1 MTNSLSEEIMGQY
14 LLGIDNG
21 STVSKAALFDLHGKE
36 IAVASQKVHTEYPH
50 PGWTERNMETLWQ
63 GTATAIREVLAKSGV
78 KPEEIA
84 GIGNTGHGNG
94 VYLLDKQ
101 GKPLRNGIQSMD
113 SRAADIVNEWNDSNL
128 HASVFPFTIQSF
140 WPAQPNALL
149 VWLKKNEPQNYE
161 RLGAILMVKDYIK
174 YCLTGETTG
183 DYTDM
188 SATSLMD
195 VRNRCYSRDLM
206 ALYGLSEA
214 YDALPPLK
222 HSSEI
227 CGQVTPAAAGETGLA
242 IGTPV
247 VGGLFDVDASAIGAG
262 VINPNQACLVMGSWS
277 INEVITREPIVDPSL
292 FMTTLFAEPGLYLTI
307 EGSATSATNL
317 EWFVNQCCG
326 DERVEAKQRGVS
338 VYEICSEEVASVAP
352 DSSNII
358 FHPFL
363 YGSNVQPTARAG
375 FYGVAGW
382 HTRAHLLR
390 ALYEGVVFG
399 HLSHIEKLRAAG
411 GKFNSARLAGGGSR
425 SSVWSQMFA
434 DTIQVP
440 VEISDGNELGARG
453 VALSA
458 GIGAGIYRDYAEAV
472 QEAVSV
478 IRVHEPIP
486 ANTPHYLARYAQ
498 YQRLANVMQEPWEA
512 LSKLG

>member
-1 MTNSLSEEIMGQY
+1 MGKY

-21 STVSKAALFDLHGKE
+21 STVSKAALFDLQGKE
-36 IAVASQKVHTEYPH
+36 VAVACCKAETEYPH
-50 PGWTERNMETLWQ
+50 PGWTERDMEMLWQ
-63 GTATAIREVLAKSGV
+63 STASAIREVLAKSGA

-94 VYLLDKQ
+94 VYLLDKHGQ
-101 GKPLRNGIQSMD
+101 PLRNGIQSMD
-113 SRAADIVNEWNDSNL
+113 SRAANVVNAWTHSDL
-128 HASVFPFTIQSF
+128 HAKVFPFTIQSF

-149 VWLKKNEPQNYE
+149 VWLKKNEPQNYA
-161 RLGAILMVKDYIK
+161 RLGAVLMVKDYIK
-174 YCLTGETTG
+174 YRLTGELTA

-195 VRNRCYSRDLM
+195 VRNKNYSRELM
-206 ALYGLSEA
+206 GLYDLSEA
-214 YDALPPLK
+214 YEALPPLK
-222 HSSEI
+222 HGHEVI
-227 CGQVTPAAAGETGLA
+227 GQVTAIAAKATGLRA
-242 IGTPV
+242 GTPV

-262 VINPNQACLVMGSWS
+262 AVNVNQACLVMGSWS
-277 INEVITREPIVDPSL
+277 INEVITKDPIVDPGL
-292 FMTTLFAEPGLYLTI
+292 FMTTLFAEPGLFLTI

-326 DERVEAKQRGVS
+326 DERAEAQRRGIS
-338 VYEICSEEVASVAP
+338 VYEVCSEEVASLP
-352 DSSNII
+352 PGSTNII

-363 YGSNVQPTARAG
+363 YGSNVQPSARAG

-399 HLSHIEKLRAAG
+399 HLNHIEKLRKAG
-411 GKFNSARLAGGGSR
+411 GQIHSARLTGGGSR

-440 VEISDGNELGARG
+440 MEVSDGNELGARG
-453 VALSA
+453 VALAA
-458 GIGAGIYRDYAEAV
+458 GIGAGIYGDYAEAI
-472 QEAVSV
+472 QQAVSV
-478 IRVHEPIP
+478 VRVHEPIA
-486 ANTPHYLARYAQ
+486 ANTPLYMARYAE
-498 YQRLANVMQEPWEA
+498 YERLIDVMQAPWEE
-512 LSKLG
+512 LNKLN

>member
-1 MTNSLSEEIMGQY
+1 MAQY

-36 IAVASQKVHTEYPH
+36 IAVASCKAETEYPH
-50 PGWTERNMETLWQ
+50 PGWTERDMEVLWQ
-63 GTATAIREVLAKSGV
+63 STATAIREVLAKSGADP
-78 KPEEIA
+78 KEIA

-101 GKPLRNGIQSMD
+101 GHPLRNGVQSMD
-113 SRAADIVNEWNDSNL
+113 SRAADVVTEWNQRNL
-128 HASVFPFTIQSF
+128 HEQVFPFTIQSF
-140 WPAQPNALL
+140 WPAQPNAILA
-149 VWLKKNEPQNYE
+149 WLKKNEPQNYE

-174 YCLTGETTG
+174 YRLTGEVTT
-183 DYTDM
+183 DFTDM

-195 VRNRCYSRDLM
+195 VRNKCYSRELM
-206 ALYGLSEA
+206 ALYDLSEA

-222 HSSEI
+222 QGSEVI
-227 CGQVTPAAAGETGLA
+227 GQVTTLAAQETGLSS
-242 IGTPV
+242 GTPV

-262 VINPNQACLVMGSWS
+262 AINVNQACLVMGSWS
-277 INEVITREPIVDPSL
+277 INEVITREPIVDTSL
-292 FMTTLFAEPGLYLTI
+292 FMTTLFAEPGLFLTI

-326 DERVEAKQRGVS
+326 DERAEAKRRGVS
-338 VYEICSEEVASVAP
+338 VYEICSEEVASLP
-352 DSSNII
+352 PGSTNII

-363 YGSNVQPTARAG
+363 YGSNVQPSARAG

-390 ALYEGVVFG
+390 ALYEGVVYG
-399 HLSHIEKLRAAG
+399 HLNHIEKLRKAG
-411 GKFNSARLAGGGSR
+411 GQINTARLAGGGSR
-425 SSVWSQMFA
+425 SPVWSQMFA

-440 VEISDGNELGARG
+440 MEISDGNELGARG

-478 IRVHEPIP
+478 VRVHEPIP
-486 ANTPHYLARYAQ
+486 ANTPLYMARYAE
-498 YQRLANVMQEPWEA
+498 YERLIKVMQVPWEE
-512 LSKLG
+512 LNKLD

>member
-1 MTNSLSEEIMGQY
+1 MGRY

-21 STVSKAALFDLHGKE
+21 STVSKAALFDLEGKE
-36 IAVASQKVHTEYPH
+36 IAVASCAADTEYPH
-50 PGWTERNMETLWQ
+50 PGWTERDMEMLWQ
-63 GTATAIREVLAKSGV
+63 STATAIQEVLHRSGIL
-78 KPEEIA
+78 PEEIA

-113 SRAADIVNEWNDSNL
+113 SRAAAVVAGWGQTSL
-128 HASVFPFTIQSF
+128 HDQVFPYTIQSF

-149 VWLKKNEPQNYE
+149 VWLKKNEPRNYE
-161 RLGAILMVKDYIK
+161 QVGAILMVKDFIK
-174 YCLTGETTG
+174 YRLTGEISV

-195 VRNRCYSRDLM
+195 VRNKCYSRELM
-206 ALYGLSEA
+206 ALYDLPEL

-227 CGQVTPAAAGETGLA
+227 AGRVARSAAEDTGLA
-242 IGTPV
+242 VGTPV
-247 VGGLFDVDASAIGAG
+247 VGGLFDVDASAIGSG
-262 VINPNQACLVMGSWS
+262 VIHANQACLVMGSWS
-277 INEVITREPIVDPSL
+277 INEVITEEPIVDPDL
-292 FMTTLFAEPGLYLTI
+292 FMTTIFAGPDLFLTI

-326 DERVEAKQRGVS
+326 IEQAEAKRRGIS
-338 VYEICSEEVASVAP
+338 VYEVCNEEVASIAP
-352 DSSNII
+352 HDSNVI

-363 YGSNVQPTARAG
+363 YGSNVQATARAG
-375 FYGVAGW
+375 FYGIAGW

-399 HLSHIEKLRAAG
+399 HLSHIEKLRGAG
-411 GKFNSARLAGGGSR
+411 AHINSARLAGGGSR
-425 SSVWSQMFA
+425 SKVWSQMFA

-440 VEISDGNELGARG
+440 MEVPDGNELGALG
-453 VALSA
+453 AALSA
-458 GIGAGIYRDYAEAV
+458 GIGAGVYRDYEEAIR
-472 QEAVSV
+472 EAVSV
-478 IRVHEPIP
+478 VRIHEPDP
-486 ANTPHYLARYAQ
+486 ANTPTYLARYEE
-498 YQRLANVMQEPWEA
+498 YQRLVKVMREPWEA
-512 LSKLG
+512 LNDLR

>member
-1 MTNSLSEEIMGQY
+1 MAQY

-21 STVSKAALFDLHGKE
+21 STVSKAALFDLHGRE
-36 IAVASQKVHTEYPH
+36 IAVASCKADTEYPH
-50 PGWTERNMETLWQ
+50 PGWTERDMEMLWQ
-63 GTATAIREVLAKSGV
+63 STATAIRAVLAKSGV

-101 GKPLRNGIQSMD
+101 GCPLRNGIQSMD
-113 SRAADIVNEWNDSNL
+113 SRAAGVVTEWNQRNL
-128 HASVFPFTIQSF
+128 HAQVFPFTTQSF

-149 VWLKKNEPQNYE
+149 VWLKKNEPRNYE

-174 YCLTGETTG
+174 YRLTGEVTG

-195 VRNRCYSRDLM
+195 VRNKNYSRELM
-206 ALYGLSEA
+206 ALYDLSEA

-222 HSSEI
+222 QSSEV
-227 CGQVTPAAAGETGLA
+227 CGQVTTIAAKETGLA
-242 IGTPV
+242 VGTPV

-262 VINPNQACLVMGSWS
+262 AINVNQACLVMGSWS
-277 INEVITREPIVDPSL
+277 INEVITKEPIVDPSL
-292 FMTTLFAEPGLYLTI
+292 FMTTLFADPGLFLTI

-326 DERVEAKQRGVS
+326 DERAEAKRRGIS
-338 VYEICSEEVASVAP
+338 VYEVCSEEVASLP
-352 DSSNII
+352 PGSTNII

-399 HLSHIEKLRAAG
+399 HLNHIEKLRAAG
-411 GKFNSARLAGGGSR
+411 GQINTARLAGGGSR
-425 SSVWSQMFA
+425 SAVWSQMFA

-440 VEISDGNELGARG
+440 MEISDGNELGARG
-453 VALSA
+453 AALSA
-458 GIGAGIYRDYAEAV
+458 GIGAGIYRNYAEAV

-478 IRVHEPIP
+478 VRVHEPIP
-486 ANTPHYLARYAQ
+486 ANTPLYLARYAE
-498 YQRLANVMQEPWEA
+498 YERLIKVMQEPWEA
-512 LSKLG
+512 LSKLD

>member
-1 MTNSLSEEIMGQY
+1 MGQY

-21 STVSKAALFDLHGKE
+21 STVSKAALFDLKGKE
-36 IAVASQKVHTEYPH
+36 IAVASCKADTEYPH
-50 PGWTERNMETLWQ
+50 PGWTERDMEMLWQ
-63 GTATAIREVLAKSGV
+63 SSARAIREVLSKSGV
-78 KPEEIA
+78 RPEEIA

-101 GKPLRNGIQSMD
+101 RHPLRNGIQSMD
-113 SRAADIVNEWNDSNL
+113 TRAADVVTEWNQRNL
-128 HASVFPFTIQSF
+128 HAQVFPFTLQSF

-149 VWLKKNEPQNYE
+149 VWLKQNEPHNYE
-161 RLGAILMVKDYIK
+161 RLGAILLVKDYVK
-174 YCLTGETTG
+174 YRLTGEIST

-188 SATSLMD
+188 SAANLMD
-195 VRNRCYSRDLM
+195 VRNRCYSHELM
-206 ALYGLSEA
+206 ALYDLSEA
-214 YDALPPLK
+214 YAALPPLK
-222 HSSEI
+222 HGHEI
-227 CGQVTPAAAGETGLA
+227 CSRVTPAAAQETGLA
-242 IGTPV
+242 AGTPV
-247 VGGLFDVDASAIGAG
+247 VGGLFDVDASAIGSGAIQ
-262 VINPNQACLVMGSWS
+262 VNQASLVMGSWS
-277 INEVITREPIVDPSL
+277 INDVITRDPIVDPGL
-292 FMTTLFAEPGLYLTI
+292 FMTTLFAVPGLFLTI

-326 DERVEAKQRGVS
+326 DERAEAKRRGIS
-338 VYEICSEEVASVAP
+338 VYEVCNEEVASLP
-352 DSSNII
+352 PGSTNII

-411 GKFNSARLAGGGSR
+411 AQINSARLAGGGSR
-425 SSVWSQMFA
+425 SIVWSQMFA

-440 VEISDGNELGARG
+440 MEISDANELGARG
-453 VALSA
+453 AALAA
-458 GIGAGIYRDYAEAV
+458 GVGAGIYRDYAEAV

-486 ANTPHYLARYAQ
+486 ANTPFYLQRYDE
-498 YQRLANVMQEPWEA
+498 YQRLVKVMQAPWEA
-512 LSKLG
+512 LNKLS

>member
-1 MTNSLSEEIMGQY
+1 MAQY

-21 STVSKAALFDLHGKE
+21 STVSKAALFDLHGRE
-36 IAVASQKVHTEYPH
+36 IAVASCKADTEYPH
-50 PGWTERNMETLWQ
+50 PGWTERDMEMLWQ
-63 GTATAIREVLAKSGV
+63 STATAIRAVLAKSGV

-101 GKPLRNGIQSMD
+101 GCPLRNGIQSMD
-113 SRAADIVNEWNDSNL
+113 SRAAGVVTEWNQRNL
-128 HASVFPFTIQSF
+128 HAQVFPFTTQSF

-149 VWLKKNEPQNYE
+149 VWLKKNEPRNYE

-174 YCLTGETTG
+174 YRLTGEVTG

-195 VRNRCYSRDLM
+195 VRNKNYSRELM
-206 ALYGLSEA
+206 ALYDLSEA

-222 HSSEI
+222 QSSEV
-227 CGQVTPAAAGETGLA
+227 CGQVTTIAAKETGLA
-242 IGTPV
+242 VGTPV

-262 VINPNQACLVMGSWS
+262 AINVNQACLVMGSWS
-277 INEVITREPIVDPSL
+277 INEVITKEPIVDPSL
-292 FMTTLFAEPGLYLTI
+292 FMTTLFADPGLFLTI

-326 DERVEAKQRGVS
+326 DERAEAKRRGIS
-338 VYEICSEEVASVAP
+338 VYEVCSEEVASLP
-352 DSSNII
+352 PGSTNII

-399 HLSHIEKLRAAG
+399 HLNHIEKLRAAG
-411 GKFNSARLAGGGSR
+411 GQINTARLAGGGSR
-425 SSVWSQMFA
+425 SAVWSQMFA

-440 VEISDGNELGARG
+440 MEISDGNELGARG
-453 VALSA
+453 AALSA
-458 GIGAGIYRDYAEAV
+458 GIGAGIYRNYAEAV

-478 IRVHEPIP
+478 VRVHEPIP
-486 ANTPHYLARYAQ
+486 ANKPLYLARYAEDE
-498 YQRLANVMQEPWEA
+498 RLIKVMQEPWEA
-512 LSKLG
+512 LSKLD

>member
-1 MTNSLSEEIMGQY
+1 MAQY

-21 STVSKAALFDLHGKE
+21 NTVSKAALFDLKGKE
-36 IAVASQKVHTEYPH
+36 VAVASCKVETEYPH
-50 PGWTERNMETLWQ
+50 PGWTERNMDAMWQ
-63 GTATAIREVLAKSGV
+63 STACAIREVIAKSGV

-113 SRAADIVNEWNDSNL
+113 SRAADVVTEWGQNGL
-128 HASVFPFTIQSF
+128 HARVFPFTIQSF
-140 WPAQPNALL
+140 WPAQPNAILA
-149 VWLKKNEPQNYE
+149 WFKKHEPQNYE
-161 RLGAILMVKDYIK
+161 RVGAILMVKDYIK
-174 YCLTGETTG
+174 YCLTGEISG
-183 DYTDM
+183 DFTDM

-195 VRNRCYSRDLM
+195 VRGQCYSRELMDLF
-206 ALYGLSEA
+206 GLSEIF
-214 YDALPPLK
+214 DALPPLK
-222 HSSEI
+222 QSSEVI
-227 CGQVTPAAAGETGLA
+227 GRVTPVAAQETGLA
-242 IGTPV
+242 VGTPV

-262 VINPNQACLVMGSWS
+262 AIHVNQACIIMGSWS
-277 INEVITREPIVDPSL
+277 INEVITKEPIVDPDL
-292 FMTTLFAEPGLYLTI
+292 FMTTIFADPSLYLTI

-326 DERVEAKQRGVS
+326 DERAEAKRRGIS
-338 VYEICSEEVASVAP
+338 VYEVCSEEVASLPPGSTNV
-352 DSSNII
+352 I

-399 HLSHIEKLRAAG
+399 HLSHVEKLRKAG
-411 GKFNSARLAGGGSR
+411 GQIHSARLAGGGSR
-425 SSVWSQMFA
+425 SAVWSQMFA

-440 VEISDGNELGARG
+440 MEISDGNELGARG
-453 VALSA
+453 AALSA
-458 GIGAGIYRDYAEAV
+458 GIGAGIYSNYEEAV
-472 QEAVSV
+472 QKTVKV
-478 IRVHEPIP
+478 VRVHEPIA
-486 ANTPHYLARYAQ
+486 ANTPLYMARYAE
-498 YQRLANVMQEPWEA
+498 YQQLVNVMQTPWET
-512 LSKLG
+512 LNRLG

>member
-1 MTNSLSEEIMGQY
+1 MGQY

-36 IAVASQKVHTEYPH
+36 IAVASCKAETEYPH
-50 PGWTERNMETLWQ
+50 PGWTERGMEMLWQ
-63 GTATAIREVLAKSGV
+63 STASAIRAVLTKSGV
-78 KPEEIA
+78 RPEEIA

-94 VYLLDKQ
+94 IYLLDKQ
-101 GKPLRNGIQSMD
+101 GQPLRNGIQSMD
-113 SRAADIVNEWNDSNL
+113 SRAADVLTGWNQRSL
-128 HASVFPFTIQSF
+128 HEQVFPFTIQSF

-149 VWLKKNEPQNYE
+149 AWFKKHEPQNYE
-161 RLGAILMVKDYIK
+161 RLGAILMVKDYVK
-174 YCLTGETTG
+174 YRLTGEITG

-195 VRNRCYSRDLM
+195 VRNQCYSRELM
-206 ALYGLSEA
+206 ALYDLSEA
-214 YDALPPLK
+214 YDALPALK
-222 HSSEI
+222 HSSEVV
-227 CGQVTPAAAGETGLA
+227 GQVTPAAAQETGLA
-242 IGTPV
+242 AGTPV
-247 VGGLFDVDASAIGAG
+247 AGGMFDVDASAIGAG
-262 VINPNQACLVMGSWS
+262 AINPNQACLVAGSWS
-277 INEVITREPIVDPSL
+277 INEVITKVPIVDPSL

-326 DERVEAKQRGVS
+326 DERAEAKRRGIS
-338 VYEICSEEVASVAP
+338 VYEVCNEEVASLAP
-352 DSSNII
+352 GSTNII

-411 GKFNSARLAGGGSR
+411 GQINTARLAGGGSR
-425 SSVWSQMFA
+425 SPVWSQMFA

-440 VEISDGNELGARG
+440 MEVTDGNELGARG
-453 VALSA
+453 AALSA
-458 GIGAGIYRDYAEAV
+458 GIGAGIYSNYAEAV
-472 QEAVSV
+472 REAVSV
-478 IRVHEPIP
+478 VRVHEPIP
-486 ANTPHYLARYAQ
+486 TNTLLYLARYAE
-498 YQRLANVMQEPWEA
+498 YQRLTRIMSEPWEA
-512 LSKLG
+512 LNKFD